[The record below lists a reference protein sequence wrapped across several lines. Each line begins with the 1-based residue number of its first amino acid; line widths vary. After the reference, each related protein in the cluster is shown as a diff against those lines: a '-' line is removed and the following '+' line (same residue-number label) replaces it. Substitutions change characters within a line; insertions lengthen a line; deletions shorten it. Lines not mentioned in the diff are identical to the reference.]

1 MILVVGASF
10 LLEGPVSWI
19 GHDLAEGLGDFVYDA
34 DGHRGHHP
42 LDRLGF
48 LKVAASRWRGLPR
61 LVYDADGHCG
71 HHPQIDSGF

>member
-48 LKVAASRWRGLPR
+48 LKVAVSSGGFYP
-61 LVYDADGHCG
+61 
-71 HHPQIDSGF
+71 DSSTTPTGTAAITR

>member
-42 LDRLGF
+42 L
-48 LKVAASRWRGLPR
+48 
-61 LVYDADGHCG
+61 
-71 HHPQIDSGF
+71 IDSGS